1 MSGLRRLEDKQ
12 GQIKQKQQL
21 KAQYSCRYGSCT
33 SCLRMSSP
41 RKICWHCWMWS
52 SCTEVVLDDL
62 SGFISSWS
70 GHLSSANGT
79 LLPKGSLSHCMKTSW
94 NRESHSDRK
103 KSAVLTWTA
112 SKSNIGLPNCGEFL
126 SRDLGWQWRTLKIT
140 ELLHHFP
147 SGSQFCEP
155 CFSQGAE
162 EGGLP
167 CCRSRKGV
175 RVAIRRQYSVG
186 NERLLKHITRLM
198 EDLCTECVSKALEIL
213 KVGQNKCL

>member
-1 MSGLRRLEDKQ
+1 MVGWCSMGTFNDPWYSG
-12 GQIKQKQQL
+12 
-21 KAQYSCRYGSCT
+21 RYGSCT
-33 SCLRMSSP
+33 SCLRTSSP
-41 RKICWHCWMWS
+41 RKICWHCWICWMLS

-79 LLPKGSLSHCMKTSW
+79 LLPKGSLSHCMKSSW

-103 KSAVLTWTA
+103 NQLWKNMDSLQLR
-112 SKSNIGLPNCGEFL
+112 NIGLLNGGEFL
-126 SRDLGWQWRTLKIT
+126 SRDWAGSWQWRTLKII
-140 ELLHHFP
+140 ELHHHFHHFP
-147 SGSQFCEP
+147 SRSQFCEP

-186 NERLLKHITRLM
+186 NERLLKHITRWM